1 MEKLNLRQ
9 QKGLETK
16 NRLIDSALKVF
27 SAKGFDAST
36 TKDIAKEAG
45 TTDGLIYHYFKSKEE
60 LLWAVVDKHSLIPSL
75 RDAADQTDPDVPLE
89 SLLTK
94 YFGQL
99 LHRLNEKTDLIVM
112 FFGEAQRKP
121 QIREYLVS
129 LIEEGLKPL
138 YFLLKDRTAL
148 NEEELRLAVRN
159 IQTAM
164 VMYFLLYDRFT
175 RNEETRES
183 YIHTTVQQFLK
194 ILG

>member
-60 LLWAVVDKHSLIPSL
+60 LLWAVVDKHSLIPDL
-75 RDAADQTDPDVPLE
+75 RDAADQTDHDMPLE

-99 LHRLNEKTDLIVM
+99 LHSLNEKTDLIVM

-148 NEEELRLAVRN
+148 DEEELRLAVRN

-175 RNEETRES
+175 RNAETREI
-183 YIHTTVQQFLK
+183 YIRTTVQQFLK

>member
-60 LLWAVVDKHSLIPSL
+60 LLWAVVDKHSLIPDL
-75 RDAADQTDPDVPLE
+75 RDAADQADPDVPLE

-99 LHRLNEKTDLIVM
+99 LHRLNEKSDLIVM

-129 LIEEGLKPL
+129 LVEEGIKPL
-138 YFLLKDRTAL
+138 YFLLKDRTAMD
-148 NEEELRLAVRN
+148 EEELRLAVRN

-175 RNEETRES
+175 QNEETREI
-183 YIHTTVQQFLK
+183 YIRTTVQQFLK

>member
-60 LLWAVVDKHSLIPSL
+60 LLWAVVDKHSLIPDL
-75 RDAADQTDPDVPLE
+75 RDTAAQADSDVPLE

-129 LIEEGLKPL
+129 LIEEVLKPL
-138 YFLLKDRTAL
+138 YFLLKDRTAMD
-148 NEEELRLAVRN
+148 EEELRLAVRN

-175 RNEETRES
+175 RNAETREI
-183 YIHTTVQQFLK
+183 YIRTTVQQFLK